1 MKLNKNSK
9 FIKFFKAYDRF
20 FTDKIKDDVMGEE
33 ILFLSREQSEKRL
46 FVGKNFGISIQ

>member
-9 FIKFFKAYDRF
+9 FIQFFIAYDRF
-20 FTDKIKDDVMGEE
+20 FTDRAKDDVMGEK

-46 FVGKNFGISIQ
+46 FVGKK